1 MTDQMETLGTPEPK
15 RDGYG
20 RYLITPPDGGK
31 AVAMT
36 RATTVAKA
44 IDDTEGLQKWMK
56 RQVAFGMGQRPDL
69 VAAAATTEHTD
80 KKRLAGIAEDAMSA
94 AGSSAAA
101 TVGTALHR
109 ATELADLGLEVPEMF
124 AERVAEYRRCLDANG
139 IKVDPKLVE
148 CVLVLWDQQIAGT
161 ADRIVTVGGRHYVFD
176 LKTGESVYPHSFAL
190 QLAIYAAAEDVADMR
205 VASQWE
211 ALRRQLANEVERLG
225 LDIGGKADAWTY
237 SEMVEKIEHHALD
250 LLPPSTP
257 WLRPMPEVDQDRAI
271 ICHLPA
277 KGGPCTLHW
286 IDISAG
292 REALEHALWVRSWR
306 RRRDLL
312 VPFDVPEVTN
322 DERTTADLVVEA
334 FPGTT
339 DDLGPR
345 RQRLLATLPF
355 VDDAFKAKWRAELP
369 GVPGPKKADAWTLA
383 DLEAVER
390 AFELPFSDDPL
401 PVDPPK
407 EPTTVADVVELRPR
421 PALGGPVDAAALQ
434 MLRERAR
441 RQSNGVKAWIKV
453 WQAECIE
460 DGAADFKMGRG
471 SRVTLWAYEVSRAAM
486 YLARLVERAETPEAG
501 LVRVRQML
509 GEAIGTVV
517 EFDGVTV
524 GAVLGSLSLDEATA
538 IADLATDTDAAE
550 VAS

>member
-15 RDGYG
+15 RDRWG
-20 RYLITPPDGGK
+20 RYLVTPPDGAK
-31 AVAMT
+31 PVAMT
-36 RATTVAKA
+36 RATTVAGA
-44 IDDTEGLQKWMK
+44 VDDTTGLQKWMK
-56 RQVAFGMGQRPDL
+56 RQVALGMAQRPDL
-69 VAAAATTEHTD
+69 VAAVATTDPDD
-80 KKRLAGIAEDAMSA
+80 KKKLSALAEDAMDA

-101 TVGTALHR
+101 TVGTALHK
-109 ATELADLGLEVPEMF
+109 ATELADLGLDVPEMF
-124 AERVAEYRRCLDANG
+124 AERVAEYRRCLEANG
-139 IKVDPKLVE
+139 IEVDPELVE
-148 CVLVLWDQQIAGT
+148 CVLVLWQHQIAGT
-161 ADRIVTVGGRHYVFD
+161 ADRIVTVGGRRYVFD
-176 LKTGESVYPHSFAL
+176 LKTGESVWPHGFAI
-190 QLAIYAAAEDVADMR
+190 QLAIYASADN
-205 VASQWE
+205 VYD
-211 ALRRQLANEVERLG
+211 LRTE
-225 LDIGGKADAWTY
+225 T
-237 SEMVEKIEHHALD
+237 
-250 LLPPSTP
+250 LL
-257 WLRPMPEVDQDRAI
+257 PMPEVDQDRAI

-292 REALEHALWVRSWR
+292 REALAHALWVRDWR
-306 RRRDLL
+306 RRKDLL
-312 VPFDVPEVTN
+312 TEFAAPAVTN
-322 DERTTADLVVEA
+322 GERPTADIVAEA

-339 DDLGPR
+339 DDLQAR
-345 RQRLLATLPF
+345 RERLLATLPF
-355 VDDAFKAKWRAELP
+355 IDDAFKAKWRAELP
-369 GVPGPKKADAWTLA
+369 GVPGPKKADGWTLA
-383 DLEAVER
+383 DMDAVER
-390 AFELPFSDDPL
+390 VFELPFSDEPL
-401 PVDPPK
+401 PVDVSK

-501 LVRVRQML
+501 LARVRRML
-509 GEAIGTVV
+509 GEVIGTVV